1 MLVRSPSRKFNRWMC
16 DTLLESEST
25 RQECESTDMLE
36 QPRDFIGNIL
46 AVLTSKPL
54 ARPDFKAA
62 ATK

>member
-1 MLVRSPSRKFNRWMC
+1 MC

-25 RQECESTDMLE
+25 RQEYESADMLE

-54 ARPDFKAA
+54 VRPDFKAA
-62 ATK
+62 VTKWKMVESEHV